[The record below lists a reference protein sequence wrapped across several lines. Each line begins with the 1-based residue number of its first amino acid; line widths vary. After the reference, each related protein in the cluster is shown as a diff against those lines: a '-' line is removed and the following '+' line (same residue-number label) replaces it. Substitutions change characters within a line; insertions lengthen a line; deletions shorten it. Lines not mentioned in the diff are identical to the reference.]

1 MKKDK
6 EWLKKDI
13 KKVSNDYPTYHDKR
27 DDLIKKMVDTHE
39 VLKLIDRLDEPEI
52 TEEQALNKLAESYP
66 FSADGINAIL
76 QAQLAGYSPVSTMK
90 FIQSNEPEL
99 PAIPQF
105 VADFIKGRTVSECFY
120 YSYIMP
126 NECNQETYEW
136 INDNQTETARAILDG
151 YTIEKEKRYRVK
163 LPDVES
169 ESYNNLLG
177 LRRTGD
183 DRIVI
188 CKIKLSTFL
197 HSDNVCFT
205 EQEIKRNHEYLWQ
218 FAEEVIDK

>member
-1 MKKDK
+1 MNKQ
-6 EWLKKDI
+6 
-13 KKVSNDYPTYHDKR
+13 
-27 DDLIKKMVDTHE
+27 DLIKELNKQIKNKRSEYWDMPYDHE
-39 VLKLIDRLDEPEI
+39 RAIIVSRVNGLHQAKKIVEKLDEPKKSI
-52 TEEQALNKLAESYP
+52 SQEEAIWFEETAERL
-66 FSADGINAIL
+66 GVII
-76 QAQLAGYSPVSTMK
+76 
-90 FIQSNEPEL
+90 EEL
-99 PAIPQF
+99 PVIPP
-105 VADFIKGRTVSECFY
+105 VIAEYIESLKRGGLNFICGY
-120 YSYIMP
+120 
-126 NECNQETYEW
+126 
-136 INDNQTETARAILDG
+136 ARAEKCSESGRNNIQGWLKSEENLETFAIAWLYG
-151 YTIEKEKRYRVK
+151 YMIEKEKRYRVK